1 MLYAVSNQV
10 HKTRGTQRW
19 ESLQKMLST
28 GSCLPSTLVFGSD
41 LLTTSLR
48 PPGHEIVQHHLRV
61 DGKSAVS
68 QGLMPVGW
76 ASLQAQSKPV
86 MQGRRCGDSEDA
98 KPVQHGPDHPCTS
111 HGDLGQR
118 GRPAARSAGARFCYQ
133 TNLLS
138 SPFPS
143 LTCTHPSLSEH
154 YLSLSLVCPSSPS
167 CPPNLQT

>member
-143 LTCTHPSLSEH
+143 LTCTHPSLLEQ